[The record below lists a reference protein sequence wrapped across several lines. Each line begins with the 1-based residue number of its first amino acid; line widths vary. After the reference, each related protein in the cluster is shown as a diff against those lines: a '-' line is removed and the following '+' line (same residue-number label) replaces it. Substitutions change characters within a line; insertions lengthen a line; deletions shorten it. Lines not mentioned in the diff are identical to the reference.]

1 MVAPAVT
8 DPAPEATYFVNFESV
23 GGGSLHYVRSEG
35 TLPAAYPP
43 LLLELARRVA
53 SSGLFGPVT
62 LTDLDVRTDGQ
73 VPAARGWPALTL
85 IGLVES
91 GLPRGYHSGADVP
104 EAVDLDMLIR
114 AGDFGA
120 AVAYAALRG
129 EAGPIVRV

>member
-1 MVAPAVT
+1 M
-8 DPAPEATYFVNFESV
+8 NFESV

-35 TLPAAYPP
+35 TVPAAYPP

-53 SSGLFGPVT
+53 GSGLFGPVT
-62 LTDLDVRTDGQ
+62 LVDLDVHTDGQ

-91 GLPRGYHSGADVP
+91 GLPRAYHSRTDVAD
-104 EAVDLDMLIR
+104 AVDLDTLIR